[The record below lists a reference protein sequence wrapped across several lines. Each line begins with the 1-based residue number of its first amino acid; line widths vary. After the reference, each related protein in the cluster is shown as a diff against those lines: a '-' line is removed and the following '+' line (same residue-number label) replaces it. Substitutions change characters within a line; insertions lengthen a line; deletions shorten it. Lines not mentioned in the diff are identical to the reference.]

1 MKWSLRYVTTNLVEK
16 DEIIEDVH
24 VIAKLFNELGIYP
37 QNEGIKENLYK
48 VTSCVNWHNN
58 QLCQL
63 TQ

>member
-1 MKWSLRYVTTNLVEK
+1 MKWSLRYATTNLVEK

-48 VTSCVNWHNN
+48 VTSCVN
-58 QLCQL
+58 
-63 TQ
+63 